1 MLVEKFSNKQTEVAL
16 RISSLEYLGGVAARL
31 RKDAV
36 QSKLKLDT
44 IDQIIQTVKDAE
56 EEHGE
61 VEDEEFER
69 LDPEEKRTRFM
80 QKVLLDYL
88 TVTGGE
94 VRTFFINQF

>member
-1 MLVEKFSNKQTEVAL
+1 MKIAPGLPLSENMINA
-16 RISSLEYLGGVAARL
+16 G
-31 RKDAV
+31 
-36 QSKLKLDT
+36 LKLDT
-44 IDQIIQTVKDAE
+44 IDQIIKTVKDAE

-69 LDPEEKRTRFM
+69 LDPEEQRTRFM

-94 VRTFFINQF
+94 VRT